1 MFENESV
8 LNAFACDYLQKLAND
23 LDDGDLDNE
32 TCGKTPRWILGHLR
46 VVADMPRA
54 MVGLASQLD
63 DSWGA
68 SFGPG
73 SAVGAEGAPEF
84 GLAQVVADTVS
95 AYEELAGAAKQ
106 ADVGVMS
113 QPHGLALLDDT
124 PLNTCG
130 DLLSHILSTHLTF
143 HLAQLS
149 ACRQAKGLGHFF

>member
-8 LNAFACDYLQKLAND
+8 LNAFARDYLQKLAAD
-23 LDDGDLDNE
+23 LDDGDLDSA

-54 MVGLASQLD
+54 MVGLTPQLD
-63 DSWGA
+63 ESWVA
-68 SFGPG
+68 AFGPG
-73 SAVGAEGAPEF
+73 SKVGAENAPEF
-84 GLAQVVADTVS
+84 GLAQVVADTLA
-95 AYEELAGAAKQ
+95 AYAELADAARQ
-106 ADVGVMS
+106 ADANVMA
-113 QPHGLALLDDT
+113 QPHGLALLDET

>member
-8 LNAFACDYLQKLAND
+8 LTAFVCDYLQKLAAD
-23 LDDGDLDNE
+23 LDDGDLDSV

-54 MVGLASQLD
+54 MVGLTSQLD
-63 DSWGA
+63 ESWGA
-68 SFGPG
+68 AFGPG
-73 SAVGAEGAPEF
+73 SRVGADGAPEF
-84 GLAQVVADTVS
+84 TLAQVVEETVA
-95 AYEELAGAAKQ
+95 AYGELAEAAKQ
-106 ADVGVMS
+106 ADAGVMA
-113 QPHGLALLDDT
+113 QPHGLGLLDDT

-130 DLLSHILSTHLTF
+130 DLLSHILSTHFSF

>member
-8 LNAFACDYLQKLAND
+8 LNAFACDYLQKIGSD
-23 LDDGDLDNE
+23 LDDIDLDTV

-63 DSWGA
+63 ESWA
-68 SFGPG
+68 ATFGPG
-73 SAVGAEGAPEF
+73 SKVGDENAPDF
-84 GLAQVVADTVS
+84 GVAQVVSDTVA
-95 AYEELAGAAKQ
+95 AYAELAEAAKQ
-106 ADVGVMS
+106 ADAEVMS

-130 DLLSHILSTHLTF
+130 DLLSHILSTHFTF

-149 ACRQAKGLGHFF
+149 ACRQAKGMGHFF